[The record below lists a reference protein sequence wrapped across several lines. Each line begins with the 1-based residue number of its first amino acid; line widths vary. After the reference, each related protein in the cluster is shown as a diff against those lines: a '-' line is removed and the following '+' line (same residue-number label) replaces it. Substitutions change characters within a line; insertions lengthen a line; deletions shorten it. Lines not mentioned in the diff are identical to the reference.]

1 MLIRPIPWTAE
12 LYRRLDACE
21 PFWCIM
27 RWALLDAENN
37 QAWFCGPLHR
47 DGYGFERDGIL
58 LALFD
63 DVIHARAFLAQSSSG
78 GESSSARDYP
88 LPLSALRFDVQDSRH
103 NTWSSGVEYV
113 TALRDVA
120 RARLLDANKHLPSQ
134 IELAKSIK
142 LRWSIEELTDLFGRP
157 DQLARPGPLSL
168 LLPESRDHNQEP

>member
-1 MLIRPIPWTAE
+1 MIIKPIPWTAE

-21 PFWCIM
+21 PLWCIM
-27 RWALLDAENN
+27 RWAFHDAENN

-63 DVIHARAFLAQSSSG
+63 DAIHAQAFLAQSFTR
-78 GESSSARDYP
+78 ETAAARDYP
-88 LPLSALRFDVQDSRH
+88 LPLSALRFDVQDSGR

-157 DQLARPGPLSL
+157 EQLARPDLLSL
-168 LLPESRDHNQEP
+168 PPPGVDP